1 MVRYPAVAGQFYAGK
16 EASLRREVEACFNS
30 PIGPGH
36 LPKLEAGPRKIVGAV
51 VPHAGLVYSGPV
63 AAHVYSALAEDG
75 FPDTFIIIGPNH
87 NGIGAGVAITEE
99 DFETPFGLVEV
110 DKGITSKMHGI
121 IDNDPV
127 SHRFEHSIE
136 VQLPFLQYIKRDIK
150 IVPISMG
157 LQDYDT
163 AVDTAKAIKKAIV
176 GRNVCIIAS
185 SDLSHYIPPQKA
197 LEQDTK
203 VIDKI
208 LALDPKGMF
217 DIVTSNEITMC
228 GYGPVMT
235 MLLSCGGK
243 EARLLKYANSGD
255 VRPMDTVVGYAGM
268 IVTK

>member
-36 LPKLEAGPRKIVGAV
+36 LPKLESGPRNIVGVV

-63 AAHVYSALAEDG
+63 AAHVYAALAKDG
-75 FPDTFIIIGPNH
+75 FPETFVILGPNH
-87 NGIGAGVAITEE
+87 NGIGAGVATTDE
-99 DFETPFGLVEV
+99 DFETPFGIVSIDRE
-110 DKGITSKMHGI
+110 ITSKLKGVV
-121 IDNDPV
+121 DNDPV

-157 LQDYDT
+157 FQDFET
-163 AVDTAKAIKKAIV
+163 AVDTAKAVKKAIA
-176 GRNVCIIAS
+176 GKDVCIIAS
-185 SDLSHYIPPQKA
+185 SDFSHYIPPEKA
-197 LEQDTK
+197 RQLDAM
-203 VIDKI
+203 VIEKI
-208 LALDPKGMF
+208 LALDPKGMYST
-217 DIVTSNEITMC
+217 VTSNDISMC

-235 MLLSCGGK
+235 MLLICEGK
-243 EARLLKYANSGD
+243 QAKLLKYANSGD
-255 VRPMDTVVGYAGM
+255 VHPMDTVVGYAGI

>member
-36 LPKLEAGPRKIVGAV
+36 LPKLEPGPRNIVGAV

-63 AAHVYSALAEDG
+63 AAHVYAALAKDG
-75 FPDTFIIIGPNH
+75 FPGTFVILGPNH
-87 NGIGAGVAITEE
+87 NGIGAGVATTDE
-99 DFETPFGLVEV
+99 DFETPFGLVKIDHEIV
-110 DKGITSKMHGI
+110 AKLKGAV
-121 IDNDPV
+121 DNDPV

-136 VQLPFLQYIKRDIK
+136 VQLPFLQYIDRDIR

-157 LQDYDT
+157 FQDYET
-163 AVDTAKAIKKAIV
+163 AVDTAKAVKKAIA
-176 GRNVCIIAS
+176 GRDVCIIAS
-185 SDLSHYIPPQKA
+185 TDFSHYIPPEKA
-197 LEQDTK
+197 RELDTK
-203 VIDKI
+203 VIEKI
-208 LALDPKGMF
+208 LALDPKGMYNT
-217 DIVTSNEITMC
+217 VTTNDVSMC

-243 EARLLKYANSGD
+243 GAKLLKYANSGD
-255 VRPMDTVVGYAGM
+255 VHPMDTVVGYAGI